1 MTEEEKA
8 LSITT
13 GFIKVTT
20 VGGFDGPTWIS
31 INAITGVVEKN
42 DGFEI
47 IGLGPRIKV
56 IENPLE
62 LIAAVRSA

>member
-8 LSITT
+8 LSIAA

-56 IENPLE
+56 IESPIE
-62 LIAAVRSA
+62 LIAALRQA